1 MRPSGTVVPF
11 TVNVYDT
18 QTYRPTQKHNREPLS
33 PPEQSLLLRFHIS
46 EATYYIITE
55 GIDEKQRPIDFT
67 THANVKLGQ

>member
-1 MRPSGTVVPF
+1 MILRLT
-11 TVNVYDT
+11 D
-18 QTYRPTQKHNREPLS
+18 KHKNTTEPVS
-33 PPEQSLLLRFHIS
+33 PPEQSLLLRFNIS